1 MRETLRRPDGGS
13 IAYSLA
19 PGQQPGV
26 VFLHGLSSDMG
37 SRKALAVEDLCRRQG
52 HSFLRYDA
60 SAHGASSG
68 DWLEMTISRWVE
80 DALLVLDALVQG
92 PQVLVGSSLGG
103 WIALLATLRRP
114 ERVAGLVLT
123 SVAADFTED
132 VIWAGL
138 SEEKRRS
145 LMAEGKVDL
154 PGWGPDAP
162 PYPVGWPLIAD
173 GRAHLLLR
181 GPIPVTCPVRLIHGQ
196 KDPDNPWTTTM
207 QVMDLLAG
215 QDVETVL
222 VKAGDDRLWTEAD
235 LRRLERVVEGLL
247 ADLLANAVK

>member
-1 MRETLRRPDGGS
+1 MTETLRRPDGGS
-13 IAYSLA
+13 IAYSLL
-19 PGQQPGV
+19 PGRLPGV

-37 SRKALAVEDLCRRQG
+37 SRKALVVEDLCRRQG
-52 HSFLRYDA
+52 RFFLRYDA

-68 DWLEMTISRWVE
+68 AWLEMTISRWVE
-80 DALLVLDALVQG
+80 DALLVLDRLAPG
-92 PQVLVGSSLGG
+92 PQLLVGSSLGG
-103 WIALLATLRRP
+103 WIALLVALRRP

-132 VIWAGL
+132 VIWAAL
-138 SEEKRRS
+138 PEEKRRA

-162 PYPVGWPLIAD
+162 PYPVGRPLIED

-181 GPIPVTCPVRLIHGQ
+181 GPIQVSCPVRMIHGQ
-196 KDPDNPWTTTM
+196 MDPDNPWSTSLK
-207 QVMDLLAG
+207 VMECLIG

-222 VKAGDDRLWTEAD
+222 VKSGDDRLWTEAD
-235 LRRLERVVEGLL
+235 LRRLERVVEGVLI
-247 ADLLANAVK
+247 DLERAGR